1 MPTLRLRPILQ
12 QSRSSEWVNAVD
24 LSKIS
29 RTQSRAIRTHTTHSS
44 WVSVANAVFQRLDS
58 RWKDGRLF
66 CLTIG
71 EVNVGLEAVQLDQLP
86 VADGLKLMQ
95 DESVCNADGE
105 NDSSPLISYVD
116 NSTETNPTLKN
127 LAKNSP
133 QEVNVNELGAQDT

>member
-1 MPTLRLRPILQ
+1 
-12 QSRSSEWVNAVD
+12 
-24 LSKIS
+24 
-29 RTQSRAIRTHTTHSS
+29 
-44 WVSVANAVFQRLDS
+44 
-58 RWKDGRLF
+58 
-66 CLTIG
+66 
-71 EVNVGLEAVQLDQLP
+71 VNVGLEAVQLDQLP